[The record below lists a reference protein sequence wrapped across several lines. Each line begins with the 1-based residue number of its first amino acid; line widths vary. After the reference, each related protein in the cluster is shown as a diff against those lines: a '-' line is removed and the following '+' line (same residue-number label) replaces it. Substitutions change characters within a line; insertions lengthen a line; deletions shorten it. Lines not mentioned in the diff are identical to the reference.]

1 MQTSVPVE
9 YDIIAIESFL
19 SIVLFSSHIVLHV
32 NRAEQNMNPSCPP
45 SLQDLCFV
53 RLISDL
59 ETFAHESLALLP
71 WRLRQ
76 RLLVNLPAVDICKL
90 DNTAV
95 TKGIDVWETVCIQ
108 RLSNC
113 LLDTVKQMQSSL
125 STDINWKEAFFLS
138 LTAAILN
145 NTTDLE
151 TNARSG
157 VSRRKALAAL
167 FSIPKCLGIN
177 CWDAFEHPFIFSGND
192 RCCTPSRYSWIAAD
206 GSLSKTDLQ
215 LLQILMDECAF
226 FPSCL
231 YINCRLFCKA
241 EVWLRRSCTFA
252 SVFQRF
258 VSSVQSVEIHSEY
271 DEDVDDDPFI
281 STFLF
286 DAILSQVNPD
296 LHSVSI
302 SGDTVFIAAVLKEGS
317 SYLAVE
323 HGESAYSLQSC
334 NIPYGGLQS
343 LSISVDGPLE
353 EIFHLQAILEHQVL
367 LKEVCLAFENSYAGD
382 AGFDKFLTSAAELF
396 ARPHFCKLQLEVMG
410 IPLLFAEAIV
420 DRFLSA
426 ACSHRQSLVLD
437 NLGIVYNHSASI
449 TAHKPTFYL
458 KMADSGYE
466 HKKLVL
472 KDLEG
477 EEVESLF
484 QWLMTYPNL
493 CLFHLGVHVA
503 QHLQDVCFMQLFS
516 NNLNAQINEFSL
528 DWQTIP
534 NRPTLRQDFENLFSN
549 PYLSKLKLKRCN
561 IGPGGLLPMLTQ
573 GLRKQCASQ
582 SIVSLSL
589 ASNSLGRCQDLEL
602 RDFFDVLF
610 SLPQVENVKLSLK
623 HNELKSR
630 HFELFYH
637 SWRHT
642 DRKKRLQL
650 LIIGGN
656 QLPDPES
663 ELMEKLI
670 KVSIHST
677 RL

>member
-1 MQTSVPVE
+1 M
-9 YDIIAIESFL
+9 I
-19 SIVLFSSHIVLHV
+19 
-32 NRAEQNMNPSCPP
+32 NMNPNNPP

-53 RLISDL
+53 RLISNL

-76 RLLVNLPAVDICKL
+76 RLLVNLPAIDICKL

-108 RLSNC
+108 RRSWPNWI
-113 LLDTVKQMQSSL
+113 LDTAKQMQSSL
-125 STDINWKEAFFLS
+125 STDIIWKETFFLS
-138 LTAAILN
+138 LTVAILN
-145 NTTDLE
+145 NTTNLE

-157 VSRRKALAAL
+157 INKRSALTSL
-167 FSIPKCLGIN
+167 FSVPKCLGIN
-177 CWDAFEHPFIFSGND
+177 CWDAFEHPFIFSAND

-206 GSLSKTDLQ
+206 RSQSKTDIQ

-231 YINCRLFCKA
+231 YINCLLVCRG
-241 EVWLRRSCTFA
+241 EVWLRRSYTFT

-258 VSSVQSVEIHSEY
+258 VSSVQSVVIHS
-271 DEDVDDDPFI
+271 DFDDDGDGDPFV

-334 NIPYGGLQS
+334 NIPYSGLQS

-367 LKEVCLAFENSYAGD
+367 LKEVSLACENSSTD
-382 AGFDKFLTSAAELF
+382 PGFDELFTSAAELF
-396 ARPHFCKLQLEVMG
+396 VRPHFCKLQLEVMG
-410 IPLLFAEAIV
+410 ISLLAAEAIV

-426 ACSHRQSLVLD
+426 ACSHRQTLVLES
-437 NLGIVYNHSASI
+437 LGIDEVCNHSASI
-449 TAHKPTFYL
+449 TAHKPAFYL
-458 KMADSGYE
+458 KMANSGYE
-466 HKKLVL
+466 HKRLVL

-477 EEVESLF
+477 EEVGSLF
-484 QWLMTYPNL
+484 KWLMTYPNL
-493 CLFHLGVHVA
+493 CLFHLHVPP
-503 QHLQDVCFMQLFS
+503 HLQDACFMQLFS
-516 NNLNAQINEFSL
+516 NNVNAQINEFSV
-528 DWQTIP
+528 DYQTIP

-549 PYLSKLKLKRCN
+549 PYLSQLKLEHCN

-677 RL
+677 CI